1 MSVAQGDTVGCLL
14 DMTSSQIS
22 YTVNGAP
29 MGVAFE
35 LPAQMCGQPLYPAVA
50 LKGAQASVCFG
61 GADLCYGPPNGFLG
75 IADAPNSHL
84 TSGLHLESVTNPLLL
99 VYF

>member
-75 IADAPNSHL
+75 IADAPSSQL
-84 TSGLHLESVTNPLLL
+84 TSGLRLDSVTSPVPV
-99 VYF
+99 VYL